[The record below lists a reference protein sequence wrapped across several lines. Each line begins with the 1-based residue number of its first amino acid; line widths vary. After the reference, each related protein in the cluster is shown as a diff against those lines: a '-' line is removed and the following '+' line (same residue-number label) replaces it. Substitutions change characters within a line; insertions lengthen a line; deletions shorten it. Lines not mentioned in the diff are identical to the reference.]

1 MELSITWVNG
11 AADTRRSPLAA
22 AVVATHSAARLEAVY
37 ISGEYGRSALPVDAH
52 TTWGTPAA
60 AAAVSTLRAP
70 STLVVTVPCTSTSAR
85 AGERCAA
92 GWKMPS
98 GLPCAMIASI
108 RARSLASPARYSAP
122 ACRGQPLVTPRLTPT
137 RRPGR

>member
-1 MELSITWVNG
+1 MEMSLTWVHR

-22 AVVATHSAARLEAVY
+22 AVVATLAAARLEEVY

-52 TTWGTPAA
+52 TTWGTLAA

-92 GWKMPS
+92 TWKMTS
-98 GLPCAMIASI
+98 GLTCAMISST
-108 RARSLASPARYSAP
+108 RSRSLTSPTRYSAP
-122 ACRGQPLVTPRLTPT
+122 AWRGQPVVTP
-137 RRPGR
+137 